1 LAWLVCAVLSARCS
15 AAPAGSG
22 ASGPEVV
29 ADSQPAA
36 QILHPGSIKFA
47 VIGDSGR
54 WSREQ
59 RDNAAQL
66 AAQRERFRFDL
77 VLMLGDNNYG
87 DGSPESYVRRF
98 EEPFKP
104 LLDAGVKF
112 YATRGNHDV
121 GPQWDY
127 PLFNMG
133 GHRYYTFERDSGLLP
148 SVARDRV
155 RFFAVDTVNPDN
167 EQLVWLDRELSGS
180 RADWKIVFQHHP
192 IYTSGRYR
200 MSSTFHR
207 HTLEQAF
214 VEHSVDVVFAGHEH
228 VYERL
233 VPQRGV
239 MYFVS
244 GAAGSVRVGDL
255 RPTPYSANGYDRDL
269 SFMLIEIAG
278 DTLYFKTVTRT
289 GDIVD
294 QGRVTRRKQ
303 SS

>member
-1 LAWLVCAVLSARCS
+1 LAWLVCAVLSANCS
-15 AAPAGSG
+15 AAPSG
-22 ASGPEVV
+22 NGPSGPQVV
-29 ADSQPAA
+29 AGADQPR
-36 QILHPGSIKFA
+36 QILHPGSLKFA

-54 WSREQ
+54 WSPEQ
-59 RDNAAQL
+59 RENAAQL
-66 AAQRERFRFDL
+66 TAQRRAFRFDL

-148 SVARDRV
+148 PVAGDHV
-155 RFFAVDTVNPDN
+155 QFFAVDTVNPDN
-167 EQLVWLDRELSGS
+167 AQLVWLDRELSAS

-192 IYTSGRYR
+192 IYTSGRY
-200 MSSTFHR
+200 MLSSAFHR
-207 HTLEQAF
+207 RTLEQSF

-233 VPQRGV
+233 APQRGV

-255 RPTPYSANGYDRDL
+255 RPTSYSASGYDRDL

-278 DTLYFKTVTRT
+278 DTLYFKSVART
-289 GDIVD
+289 GQIVD
-294 QGRVTRRKQ
+294 QGSLKKRK
-303 SS
+303 SSS